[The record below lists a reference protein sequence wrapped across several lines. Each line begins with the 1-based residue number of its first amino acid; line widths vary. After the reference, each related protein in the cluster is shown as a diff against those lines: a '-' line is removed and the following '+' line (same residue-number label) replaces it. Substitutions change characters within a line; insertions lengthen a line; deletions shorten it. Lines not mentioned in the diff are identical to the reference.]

1 MNVILASRDVLQQ
14 RVRVGRRAVL
24 GGRARAQQRRL
35 QRVRDRR
42 QRALACS
49 LPASQAGGEVSQL

>member
-1 MNVILASRDVLQQ
+1 MLQQ